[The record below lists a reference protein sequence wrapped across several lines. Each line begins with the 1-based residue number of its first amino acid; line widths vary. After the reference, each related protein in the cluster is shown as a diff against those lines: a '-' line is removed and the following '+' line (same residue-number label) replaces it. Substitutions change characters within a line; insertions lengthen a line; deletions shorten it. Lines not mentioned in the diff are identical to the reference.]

1 MLKCLRA
8 LINHIE
14 EHGELFRRDIFGTA
28 AEIRNAES
36 RKHAHA
42 VGRVVTGGSRA
53 EGGRNLENG
62 VRTGAQRRLRTLQ
75 GRIDCGHAA
84 LHKVAAQED
93 HAVGGTGQC
102 ARISHLIEMPV
113 VKRMIFSNNSNDL
126 RKIYHTLSCILKKTA
141 FRLVTRLSIGL

>member
-1 MLKCLRA
+1 VVPNGS
-8 LINHIE
+8 I
-14 EHGELFRRDIFGTA
+14 
-28 AEIRNAES
+28 
-36 RKHAHA
+36 A
-42 VGRVVTGGSRA
+42 VLQATITREKPGGKDVAGPGPR
-53 EGGRNLENG
+53 
-62 VRTGAQRRLRTLQ
+62 RRLRTLQ